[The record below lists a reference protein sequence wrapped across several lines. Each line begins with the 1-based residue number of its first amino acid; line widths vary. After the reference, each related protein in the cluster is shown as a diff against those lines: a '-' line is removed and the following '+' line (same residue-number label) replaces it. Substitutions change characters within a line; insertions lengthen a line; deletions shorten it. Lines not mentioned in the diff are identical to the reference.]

1 MFLKYKNYNLVAAG
15 FSLRKLFGSRKPWFA
30 HIICSCRPWSA
41 KIKLCNYNFY
51 LFCSVITAT
60 TRLLRSKIILE
71 CNNHVI
77 AKKIATT

>member
-41 KIKLCNYNFY
+41 KIKAKQALQLQF
-51 LFCSVITAT
+51 LP
-60 TRLLRSKIILE
+60 IL
-71 CNNHVI
+71 
-77 AKKIATT
+77 